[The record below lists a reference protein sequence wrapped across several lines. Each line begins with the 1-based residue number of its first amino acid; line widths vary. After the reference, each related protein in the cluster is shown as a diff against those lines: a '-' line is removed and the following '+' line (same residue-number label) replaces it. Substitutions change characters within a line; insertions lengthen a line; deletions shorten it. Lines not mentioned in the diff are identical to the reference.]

1 MIALV
6 ETPVYSRPNH
16 REGWDPRTSE
26 PCVCPDC
33 GGKLVRSFEHN
44 DKEMGKTTVF
54 EFECKLTFEP
64 GTPAPCAFACQA
76 TDEARE
82 AYRLLVDGSASV
94 VEVAP
99 VSEVAVPEQV
109 AIAEAPA
116 ENLPAVLEL
125 PELKEIENFRAE
137 LAEFMGAPIEATIK
151 DAIKVTEGL
160 TVAKHVKGPKAGR
173 DAVHSALMNL
183 VRVRTQILTPKK
195 EKFKGPVNA
204 IGRQVDARYREL
216 VAWLAPHEARLEKE
230 RDDWDK
236 AEQKRKDAEA
246 EIARV
251 AAQAKTQARLD
262 ALSARGIAPNLAQ
275 AQTLTDEAWEKWL
288 ELETEQASI
297 RARAQDVADRLTA
310 LGDPCVYVEALA
322 LSEEEQRIRLEAAA
336 HADLLRKDAEKL
348 AKELTELG
356 DPCTTEEALVLP
368 AEAAVQRLRDA
379 REDKK
384 RLDEEAR
391 IALGQSRR
399 DALLD
404 EDPEILIDG
413 RPLPTPDDLAA
424 LNPADWAEKLG
435 NVKRAVEER
444 GRRRLQLGADRMAVL
459 AGLGMEGIPTQ
470 TQLCVLTD
478 ESFETIRALAADAK
492 VTRDRLADE
501 QRAEMDRLRE
511 VERLAKV
518 ALESTR
524 RGILDSI
531 WPGWWAE
538 EESYGRVPLCDLD
551 ERRFQGCAD
560 RCRREKEQ
568 KNTQEREDVEREARA
583 RPEREKLAAWGREVM
598 IAIPEVPEV
607 KDPRNVAIL
616 SNATVGIQSAIRAMR
631 DALGDV
637 TGE

>member
-1 MIALV
+1 VTAMEITI
-6 ETPVYSRPNH
+6 EPN
-16 REGWDPRTSE
+16 DTS
-26 PCVCPDC
+26 
-33 GGKLVRSFEHN
+33 
-44 DKEMGKTTVF
+44 
-54 EFECKLTFEP
+54 
-64 GTPAPCAFACQA
+64 
-76 TDEARE
+76 TDT
-82 AYRLLVDGSASV
+82 
-94 VEVAP
+94 
-99 VSEVAVPEQV
+99 
-109 AIAEAPA
+109 
-116 ENLPAVLEL
+116 LPAVLT
-125 PELKEIENFRAE
+125 
-137 LAEFMGAPIEATIK
+137 GA
-151 DAIKVTEGL
+151 
-160 TVAKHVKGPKAGR
+160 
-173 DAVHSALMNL
+173 
-183 VRVRTQILTPKK
+183 QIT
-195 EKFKGPVNA
+195 
-204 IGRQVDARYREL
+204 
-216 VAWLAPHEARLEKE
+216 EARLQEIDSWKNYVVADPLDEAGAREADRLRLLAKADRCTTVRICDDE
-230 RDDWDK
+230 RDSALRQNKWWIAVK
-236 AEQKRKDAEA
+236 KRVSDRIGAVEDHLQAIVDAHKGA
-246 EIARV
+246 V
-251 AAQAKTQARLD
+251 AAKKQAKTQTRLD
-262 ALSARGIAPNLAQ
+262 ALTARGIAPNLAQ

-616 SNATVGIQSAIRAMR
+616 ANATTGIQNALRAMR